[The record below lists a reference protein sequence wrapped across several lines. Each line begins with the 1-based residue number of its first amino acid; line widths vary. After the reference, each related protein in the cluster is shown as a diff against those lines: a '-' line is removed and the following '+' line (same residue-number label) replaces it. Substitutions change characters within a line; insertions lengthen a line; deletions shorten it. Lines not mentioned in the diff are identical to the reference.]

1 MFVFDDASKGVREE
15 VEKQGYFKPL
25 AAYPDVIETFFGN
38 ASNINAEAALVAFGT
53 CLLYLNDNLVAHDV
67 VPYGKYETIANDETF
82 FGVEGSVVNSSA
94 PPSPSAME
102 QEATTTSAATTKR
115 LQYQHAFMRL
125 DAAALSGLEI
135 LENTEGGRSGS
146 LLELVSR
153 AASAPGTR
161 VLRMQCCRPSCDAS
175 VIRSKQKAIDALRS
189 NDSVDTFQ
197 KFERC

>member
-1 MFVFDDASKGVREE
+1 MLKSFPDQPWRRRLGDCVPNATHSIRKSSSSMTSSKCVREE

-82 FGVEGSVVNSSA
+82 FGVEGSVVDSSA

-102 QEATTTSAATTKR
+102 QEATTTSAATTKKV
-115 LQYQHAFMRL
+115 QYQHAFMRL

-135 LENTEGGRSGS
+135 LENTEGGKLGS
-146 LLELVSR
+146 LLELVSERHLHQACASFECNVVVHR
-153 AASAPGTR
+153 ATR
-161 VLRMQCCRPSCDAS
+161 Q
-175 VIRSKQKAIDALRS
+175 
-189 NDSVDTFQ
+189 
-197 KFERC
+197 